1 VPEPILPVLG
11 QRPNVDVLL
20 RRWVL
25 LEPVRLGDTAELWRP
40 RRRRVGQHGS
50 ILPELEGAVVVELAC
65 HDVVAHDITHH
76 VPNHIPD
83 HVTDHVTDHITN
95 IVTNSIPDIVTLS
108 KPFRIPDVVTDA
120 VADRE
125 PDYVAY
131 DITHHVL
138 CTITHHVPYNFNRH
152 VPYDIADVDADRRRN
167 ALWRFTF

>member
-1 VPEPILPVLG
+1 MHRGAGTRRIVPEPILPVLG

-25 LEPVRLGDTAELWRP
+25 LKPVRLGNTAELWRP

-83 HVTDHVTDHITN
+83 HV
-95 IVTNSIPDIVTLS
+95 
-108 KPFRIPDVVTDA
+108 
-120 VADRE
+120 
-125 PDYVAY
+125 AY